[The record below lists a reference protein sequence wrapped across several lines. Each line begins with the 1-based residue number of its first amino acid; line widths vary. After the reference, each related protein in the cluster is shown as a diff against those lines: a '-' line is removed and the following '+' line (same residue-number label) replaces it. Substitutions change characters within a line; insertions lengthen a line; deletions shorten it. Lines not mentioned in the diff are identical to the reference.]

1 MSKAITPLTSEKDQN
16 QMTRLEWL
24 VATSGRVAETLKQI
38 TVAQREF
45 CNGASQLNL
54 TEHDALVQ
62 VSVKPAT
69 DSEVTIRVTVDK
81 DAKAERLQSLG
92 LLRTS
97 AEEILKNLEAVELAS
112 TELDIDLPPLID
124 RLMNADDSA
133 TELAAALE
141 GLHQNVE
148 TLDREVQATEGATDV
163 PAKVTCKQVLESAG
177 SILERARALAKELAT
192 LANSKPFLKEA
203 DDVAPPRS
211 DGEDPDRTKVV

>member
-1 MSKAITPLTSEKDQN
+1 MSKAITPLTSEKDQT

-24 VATSGRVAETLKQI
+24 IATSGRVAETLKQMTI
-38 TVAQREF
+38 AQREF
-45 CNGASQLNL
+45 CNGTSQLNL

-62 VSVKPAT
+62 ISVKPAT
-69 DSEVTIRVTVDK
+69 DAEVTIRVTDDK
-81 DAKAERLQSLG
+81 DAKAERVHSLG

-148 TLDREVQATEGATDV
+148 NLDREVQAVEGDAGG
-163 PAKVTCKQVLESAG
+163 PAKATSKQVLESAG
-177 SILERARALAKELAT
+177 LILGRARALAKELAT
-192 LANSKPFLKEA
+192 LANTKPFLNEA
-203 DDVAPPRS
+203 DDVAPPKA

>member
-1 MSKAITPLTSEKDQN
+1 
-16 QMTRLEWL
+16 MTRLEWL
-24 VATSGRVAETLKQI
+24 VATSGRIAETLKQM

-54 TEHDALVQ
+54 TEHDAVVQ

-69 DSEVTIRVTVDK
+69 DAEVTIRVTDDK
-81 DAKAERLQSLG
+81 DAKAERVHSLG

-133 TELAAALE
+133 TELAAAIE
-141 GLHQNVE
+141 GLHEGMEMLDQEIQNM
-148 TLDREVQATEGATDV
+148 EG
-163 PAKVTCKQVLESAG
+163 
-177 SILERARALAKELAT
+177 ERAGMTKAASTEVLGSAARIRERAQTLAKELAA

-203 DDVAPPRS
+203 DDVPPPRA

>member
-24 VATSGRVAETLKQI
+24 VATSGRIAETLKQI

-54 TEHDALVQ
+54 TEHDAVVQ

-69 DSEVTIRVTVDK
+69 DAEVTIRVTDDK
-81 DAKAERLQSLG
+81 DAKAERVQSLG

-97 AEEILKNLEAVELAS
+97 ADEILKNLEAVELAS

-141 GLHQNVE
+141 GLYLNVAD
-148 TLDREVQATEGATDV
+148 LDRKIQAVEGDDV
-163 PAKVTCKQVLESAG
+163 AAAKETCKTVLESAG
-177 SILERARALAKELAT
+177 LIMKKASELATQLTT

-203 DDVAPPRS
+203 DDVAPPKA
-211 DGEDPDRTKVV
+211 DGEDPDRTKAV